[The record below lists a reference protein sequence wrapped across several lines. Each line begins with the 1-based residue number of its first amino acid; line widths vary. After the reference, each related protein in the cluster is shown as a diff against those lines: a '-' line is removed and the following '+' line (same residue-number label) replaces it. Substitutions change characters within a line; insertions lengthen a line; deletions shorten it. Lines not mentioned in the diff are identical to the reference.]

1 MERPVTGLVV
11 IAEDNALNL
20 RLFADVLRAE
30 GYRVAEAGNG
40 AEALARVTEL
50 RPDLVL
56 LDLDLPRMA
65 GDQVARA
72 LRADPRHEGLSILLV
87 SAHAREIAERR
98 AAASGCDGCLQKPV
112 RPDALLAAVV
122 AQIGPARSQAVE

>member
-20 RLFADVLRAE
+20 RLFADVLRGA

-40 AEALARVTEL
+40 AEALARVNEL
-50 RPDLVL
+50 RPDLLL

-72 LRADPRHEGLSILLV
+72 LRGDPRHARLPILLV

-98 AAASGCDGCLQKPV
+98 AAGAGCDGWLQKPV

-122 AQIGPARSQAVE
+122 AQIGPAGPRAIE